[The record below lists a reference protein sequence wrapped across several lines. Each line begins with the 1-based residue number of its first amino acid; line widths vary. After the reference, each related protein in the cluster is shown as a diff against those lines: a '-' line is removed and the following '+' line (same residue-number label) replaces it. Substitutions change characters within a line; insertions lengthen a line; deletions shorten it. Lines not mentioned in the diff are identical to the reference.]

1 MVKKATQK
9 LNMNESMMLTSSNW
23 GPNKTFKMIPVNLE
37 CPYTEAIFDPGS
49 KILAIVSKVCK
60 QQYHMIPKL
69 DDNGDP
75 QRLKINKREDGKDI
89 KEERRLLDTFAEYY
103 ITDEEEI
110 ELIVEGMSIN
120 SDTYDWK
127 KFFTDEIIPDPKA
140 LPKEK
145 ATMVNLGTP

>member
-1 MVKKATQK
+1 MV
-9 LNMNESMMLTSSNW
+9 
-23 GPNKTFKMIPVNLE
+23 
-37 CPYTEAIFDPGS
+37 
-49 KILAIVSKVCK
+49 
-60 QQYHMIPKL
+60 PKL

-110 ELIVEGMSIN
+110 KLMVEGMSIN
-120 SDTYDWK
+120 SDSYDYM
-127 KFFTDEIIPDPKA
+127 KFFTEEIIPDPKA

-145 ATMVNLGTP
+145 ATMVNLG